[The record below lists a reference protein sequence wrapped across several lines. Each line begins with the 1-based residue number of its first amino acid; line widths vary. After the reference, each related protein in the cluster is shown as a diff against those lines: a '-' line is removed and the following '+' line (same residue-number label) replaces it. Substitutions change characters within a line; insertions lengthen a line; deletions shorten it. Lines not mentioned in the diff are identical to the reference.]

1 MSNLPPIDGDA
12 IPPGR
17 AAYFA
22 SDDPVSQWI
31 EQLAAS
37 EREAANRLW
46 QHFCRRLMSFARN
59 RLSPTSRRVYDEED
73 AAISAFRSL
82 CRGIES
88 NRYPEINSR
97 DNLWALLVVI
107 AGRKIANRKRF
118 DGQKKR
124 AVRSTLTEDVFQSP
138 NEGSLLQSLTSREPT
153 PALAAE
159 VADTSEHLLSILPD
173 DDLKRL
179 VLLKLEGYTNED
191 AAEKMQVTRRTVQR
205 KLERIRRCWLDTLIA
220 EDKNRDDVELEF
232 TDDLPSDG

>member
-1 MSNLPPIDGDA
+1 MSSLEPSDGEVTLS
-12 IPPGR
+12 R
-17 AAYFA
+17 LAAQFV
-22 SDDPVSQWI
+22 SEDPVSQWI
-31 EQLAAS
+31 EQLATS
-37 EREAANRLW
+37 DRDAANRLW

-73 AAISAFRSL
+73 AALSAFRSL

-88 NRYPEINSR
+88 NRYPDINSR

-124 AVRSTLTEDVFQSP
+124 AIGSTLTEDLFQAASGEDSSP
-138 NEGSLLQSLTSREPT
+138 LRLVASREPT

-159 VADTSEHLLSILPD
+159 VADTSEHLLAILPE
-173 DDLKRL
+173 DDLKQL

-191 AAEKMQVTRRTVQR
+191 AAERLNVTRRTIQR
-205 KLERIRRCWLDTLIA
+205 KLERIRRCWLDALVA
-220 EDKNRDDVELEF
+220 ENGSGVDAG
-232 TDDLPSDG
+232 DDLADHSEG

>member
-1 MSNLPPIDGDA
+1 MNSLQPSGNDA
-12 IPPGR
+12 ALR
-17 AAYFA
+17 DLTERFVT
-22 SDDPVSQWI
+22 DDPVSQWI
-31 EQLAAS
+31 EQLATS
-37 EREAANRLW
+37 DRDAANQLW

-97 DNLWALLVVI
+97 DNLWGLLVVI

-124 AVRSTLTEDVFQSP
+124 AISSTLTEDLFQSVSGD
-138 NEGSLLQSLTSREPT
+138 EGSPLRSVMSREPT

-159 VADTSEHLLSILPD
+159 VADTSEHLLSMLPEE
-173 DDLKRL
+173 DLRQL

-205 KLERIRRCWLDTLIA
+205 KLERIRRCWMEALAA
-220 EDKNRDDVELEF
+220 ESDE
-232 TDDLPSDG
+232 TDASRVSEGD